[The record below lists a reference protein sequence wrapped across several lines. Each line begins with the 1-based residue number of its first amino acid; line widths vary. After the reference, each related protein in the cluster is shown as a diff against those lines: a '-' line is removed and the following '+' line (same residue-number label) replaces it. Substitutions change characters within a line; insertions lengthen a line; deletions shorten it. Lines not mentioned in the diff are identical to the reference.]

1 MNEQSR
7 MDFSSAMGHS
17 FSNHVSPPVPVEDVN
32 AHGYCEAIWSVLG
45 VDVTPEDLA
54 SLDEQGV
61 HNLAQA
67 FATYFES
74 EPPTTSKIKKLLLL
88 HFFAGRWEVSEES
101 REKMA
106 FFQQ

>member
-1 MNEQSR
+1 

-17 FSNHVSPPVPVEDVN
+17 FCDHVSPPVPVEDVN
-32 AHGYCEAIWSVLG
+32 AHECCEALWSVLG

-54 SLDEQGV
+54 SLDGQGV

-74 EPPTTSKIKKLLLL
+74 EPPTTSKIKEAIAATLFYIGSSYL
-88 HFFAGRWEVSEES
+88 
-101 REKMA
+101 
-106 FFQQ
+106 